1 MGKNYQKYK
10 RVRAKTQKAILDNG
24 IDKPIKLKTFGF
36 FERVFANRKI
46 KDGSYERKEN
56 FGHGLMAYKKEPKYK
71 FDGNLYVFISPIT
84 YSGGSELSNM
94 IYTNDLGIFVGEE
107 TGGGYHFHT
116 GQFPVLYELPNS
128 KIMFGLSLVQIN
140 HYVKDSDVQKGQG
153 ILPDIEI
160 ELTREDLIQG
170 RDSQLDYII
179 RKQKKD
185 KNN

>member
-71 FDGNLYVFISPIT
+71 FDGNLYVLISPIT

-107 TGGGYHFHT
+107 TGGSYFGNTSGYSE
-116 GQFPVLYELPNS
+116 ELTLPHS
-128 KIMFGLSLVQIN
+128 KIMIDIPSLQFEMNVKETIPFGNGVIP
-140 HYVKDSDVQKGQG
+140 HYEAIPSFKEYLNNENVALNFV
-153 ILPDIEI
+153 L
-160 ELTREDLIQG
+160 RLIQT
-170 RDSQLDYII
+170 
-179 RKQKKD
+179 KE
-185 KNN
+185 